1 VEDAVARK
9 ERAEMV
15 VDEEGVVRVEEVV
28 AVAMEVDVAAAVL
41 GTVGAGVGVVW
52 VEGVVAETVEVDKV
66 AELLVAAEGTGREVG
81 GGASRSNTQSNC
93 IPTSLNTRMTG
104 SPRMNR
110 RLSAGME
117 NGTHARAVATVAVE
131 VADSAAWG
139 AMAEEEEA
147 RGKVE
152 AMAAAAEAGATV
164 VTVAA
169 GEAGVVTAAYV
180 AAGSKEEGEQ
190 GEANAEAREAGVGR
204 LETSEG
210 ERKPQTGPRWRLPAR
225 APAPSPPSSTVPR

>member
-1 VEDAVARK
+1 MAEQVDEAVKALAVAVVV
-9 ERAEMV
+9 AAVVAVEMV
-15 VDEEGVVRVEEVV
+15 TVELGVVKEEVAMGMEEVV
-28 AVAMEVDVAAAVL
+28 AVAVEVDVAAAVL
-41 GTVGAGVGVVW
+41 GTVGAVEGVVR
-52 VEGVVAETVEVDKV
+52 VEEVVAETVEVDKV
-66 AELLVAAEGTGREVG
+66 AELLVAAEGMGREVG

-117 NGTHARAVATVAVE
+117 NGTHARAVATAAVE

-164 VTVAA
+164 VTVASV
-169 GEAGVVTAAYV
+169 EAGVVTAA
-180 AAGSKEEGEQ
+180 
-190 GEANAEAREAGVGR
+190 
-204 LETSEG
+204 
-210 ERKPQTGPRWRLPAR
+210 
-225 APAPSPPSSTVPR
+225 